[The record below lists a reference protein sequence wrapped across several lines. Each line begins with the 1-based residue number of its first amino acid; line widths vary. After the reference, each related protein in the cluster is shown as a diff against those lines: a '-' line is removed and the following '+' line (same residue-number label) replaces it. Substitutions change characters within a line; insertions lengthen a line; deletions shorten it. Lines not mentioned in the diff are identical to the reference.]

1 MNTLGTCSATN
12 FKLKCNFCT
21 IYDISAFFLFFIV
34 KQAHQMSFE
43 GFRRYMDSSE
53 CLLFDNKYDHVYQD
67 MTHPLTD
74 YFISSSHNTY
84 LISDQL
90 WGPSD
95 LWGYIR
101 YFFQFLNPLHL
112 KHV

>member
-1 MNTLGTCSATN
+1 
-12 FKLKCNFCT
+12 
-21 IYDISAFFLFFIV
+21 
-34 KQAHQMSFE
+34 MSFE

-101 YFFQFLNPLHL
+101 YFFRFLNPLHL

>member
-1 MNTLGTCSATN
+1 MRCNLYTTN
-12 FKLKCNFCT
+12 
-21 IYDISAFFLFFIV
+21 DISAFFLFIFIV

-53 CLLFDNKYDHVYQD
+53 CLLFNNKYESVYQD
-67 MTHPLTD
+67 MTHPLSD

-90 WGPSD
+90 VGPSD
-95 LWGYIR
+95 LWGYVR
-101 YFFQFLNPLHL
+101 YFDF
-112 KHV
+112 

>member
-1 MNTLGTCSATN
+1 
-12 FKLKCNFCT
+12 
-21 IYDISAFFLFFIV
+21 
-34 KQAHQMSFE
+34 
-43 GFRRYMDSSE
+43 MDSSE

-101 YFFQFLNPLHL
+101 YFFRFLNPLHL